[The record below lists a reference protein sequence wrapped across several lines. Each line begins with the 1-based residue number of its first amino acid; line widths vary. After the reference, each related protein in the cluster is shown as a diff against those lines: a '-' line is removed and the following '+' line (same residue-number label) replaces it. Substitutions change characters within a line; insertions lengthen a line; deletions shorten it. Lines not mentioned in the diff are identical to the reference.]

1 MLVAAKQARSGKKP
15 VRKPVVSERR
25 SADTRDLIIQ
35 KTIDIVNEKGMAN
48 FRVDL
53 LSSTLGLSPGNI
65 TYHFAKK
72 EDLCHAIWVKF
83 YMELRGI
90 EVLISNLMDIKQSF
104 LVVRSIAH
112 LIYKYRGIVLY
123 RGSDLVIFGRDDA
136 SEYSLSGKLTQI
148 IKTMLFHLESNGYIV
163 ENINGSKI
171 ALVENCML
179 INMRFW
185 VNKEYLITKCDKY
198 ESINDEIVGNSV
210 VILYSLYPLL
220 SQKGLDEFDDLCKK
234 LL

>member
-1 MLVAAKQARSGKKP
+1 MLVATKQGNRKQATRKKIGP
-15 VRKPVVSERR
+15 ERR

-35 KTIDIVNEKGMAN
+35 KTIEIVNEKGMVN

-72 EDLCHAIWVKF
+72 EDLCYAIWVKF

-112 LIYKYRGIVLY
+112 LIYKYRGVVLY
-123 RGSDLVIFGRDDA
+123 RGSDLVILRRDDA
-136 SEYSLSGKLTQI
+136 GEYSLSEKLSQI
-148 IKTMLFHLESNGYIV
+148 IKTMLFHLKNNGYIHQTDDAWT
-163 ENINGSKI
+163 S
-171 ALVENCML
+171 ALVENSML

-185 VNKEYLITKCDKY
+185 VNKEYLITRCEKY
-198 ESINDEIVGNSV
+198 ESINDKVAENSV
-210 VILYSLYPLL
+210 EILYSLYPLL
-220 SQKGLDEFDDLCKK
+220 TPKGLAEFDDLCKK

>member
-1 MLVAAKQARSGKKP
+1 MLITTKQNNSKKT
-15 VRKPVVSERR
+15 VRKKIIPERR
-25 SADTRDLIIQ
+25 TADTRELIIQ
-35 KTIDIVNEKGMAN
+35 QTIDIVNEKGMAN

-104 LVVRSIAH
+104 LVVRSIAS
-112 LIYKYRGIVLY
+112 LIYKYRGVVLY
-123 RGSDLVIFGRDDA
+123 RGSDLVILRGDDA
-136 SEYSLSGKLTQI
+136 GEYSLSEKLGQI
-148 IKTMLFHLESNGYIV
+148 TKTMLFHLRNNGYV
-163 ENINGSKI
+163 SKKESEWRV
-171 ALVENCML
+171 ALVENSL
-179 INMRFW
+179 LVNLRFW
-185 VNKEYLITKCDKY
+185 VNKEYLVTRCDKY
-198 ESINDEIVGNSV
+198 ETINDRISENSV
-210 VILYSLYPLL
+210 GILYSIYPLL
-220 SQKGLDEFDDLCKK
+220 TPQGLAEFDDLCKK

>member
-1 MLVAAKQARSGKKP
+1 MLIASKQTGNKKT
-15 VRKPVVSERR
+15 VRKKAVSEHR
-25 SADTRDLIIQ
+25 SSDTRELIIQ

-90 EVLISNLMDIKQSF
+90 EVLISNLMDIKQSY
-104 LVVRSIAH
+104 LLVRSIAL
-112 LIYKYRGIVLY
+112 LIYKYRGVVLY
-123 RGSDLVIFGRDDA
+123 RGSDLVILGRDDS
-136 SEYSLSGKLTQI
+136 SEYSLSEKLNQI
-148 IKTMLFHLESNGYIV
+148 IKSMMLHLKNNGYLDAETDNRRV
-163 ENINGSKI
+163 
-171 ALVENCML
+171 ALVENSML
-179 INMRFW
+179 VNIRFW
-185 VNKEYLITKCDKY
+185 VNKEYLITQCDKY
-198 ESINDEIVGNSV
+198 ESINDKIAENSV
-210 VILYSLYPLL
+210 EILYSLYPLL
-220 SQKGLDEFDDLCKK
+220 SVKGMEEFDDLCKK